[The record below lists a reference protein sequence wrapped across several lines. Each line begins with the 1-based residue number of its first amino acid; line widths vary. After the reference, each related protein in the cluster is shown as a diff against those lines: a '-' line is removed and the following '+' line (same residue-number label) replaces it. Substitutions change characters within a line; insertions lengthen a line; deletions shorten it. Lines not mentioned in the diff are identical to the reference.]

1 MKKKQQQ
8 LLTLKEALQHLTEK
22 FTSGNSIE
30 VERNTITKEEWIP
43 IRDFFLEKFGSLFV
57 K

>member
-8 LLTLKEALQHLTEK
+8 LTLKEALQHLTEK

-43 IRDFFLEKFGSLFV
+43 IRDFFLKRFGSLFV